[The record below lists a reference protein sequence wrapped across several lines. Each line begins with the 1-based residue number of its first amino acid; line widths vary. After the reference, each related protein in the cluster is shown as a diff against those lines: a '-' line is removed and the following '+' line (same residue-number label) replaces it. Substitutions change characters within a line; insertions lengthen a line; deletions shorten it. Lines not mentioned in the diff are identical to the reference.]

1 MPLMVRK
8 KEEEEGASWL
18 TTFGDMITLLFTFF
32 VLVYSF
38 CSFNPGEWETANA
51 SIKGALAV
59 IPGTQGDR
67 VVPGGGTGPFP
78 RHLGVVPMFA
88 DPKAPGEAR
97 RRALAEKLA
106 EIKKAMD
113 VAEGIEIEETP
124 TGYIFRIA
132 TPILFEI
139 GKAET
144 KPAADGFLRGIAEAT
159 HKAASTVIVSG
170 HTCDIPI
177 SNSDFES
184 NWELSA
190 RRATDV
196 LRKIKAHAGAD
207 TRFIA
212 LARGAQDPLVPNR
225 DELCRAR
232 NRRVEIRFDLERE
245 TPLEF

>member
-1 MPLMVRK
+1 MPIAGRQR
-8 KEEEEGASWL
+8 EAEEGASWL

-38 CSFNPGEWETANA
+38 CSFNPGEWETADA

-67 VVPGGGTGPFP
+67 VVPGGATGLFP
-78 RHLGVVPMFA
+78 HHLGVAPVFT
-88 DPKAPGEAR
+88 DPKTSSEGKR
-97 RRALAEKLA
+97 KALREEVAK
-106 EIKKAMD
+106 IKEVMGG
-113 VAEGIEIEETP
+113 AEGIQIEETP

-144 KPAADGFLRGIAEAT
+144 KPVADRFLRAIADAT
-159 HKAASTVIVSG
+159 HKAPGTVIVSG
-170 HTCDIPI
+170 HTCDLSI
-177 SNSDFES
+177 STSDFRS

-196 LRKIKAHAGAD
+196 LRKIRSHAGPN

-212 LARGAQDPLVPNR
+212 LARGAYEPIVANDT
-225 DELCRAR
+225 ELCRAR
-232 NRRVEIRFDLERE
+232 NRRVEIRFDLEGGL
-245 TPLEF
+245 PFDL

>member
-1 MPLMVRK
+1 MPVMLRK
-8 KEEEEGASWL
+8 KEAEEGASWL

-59 IPGTQGDR
+59 IPGTQGNS
-67 VVPGGGTGPFP
+67 VVPGGGSGPFP
-78 RHLGVVPMFA
+78 RHLGVIPMFA
-88 DPKAPGEAR
+88 DPAAQGEAR
-97 RRALAEKLA
+97 QKALLEELA
-106 EIKKAMD
+106 AIKEAMD
-113 VAEGIEIEETP
+113 GTEGIEIEETP

-139 GKAET
+139 GQAET
-144 KPAADGFLRGIAEAT
+144 KPAAETFLRAIADAT
-159 HKAASTVIVSG
+159 HKSPGTIIVSG
-170 HTCDIPI
+170 HTCDLPI
-177 SNSDFES
+177 SNPDFQS

-196 LRKIKAHAGAD
+196 LRKVKAHADPG
-207 TRFIA
+207 TRFVA
-212 LARGAQDPLVPNR
+212 LARGAQDPIVENR

-232 NRRVEIRFDLERE
+232 NRRVEIRFDLDRGI
-245 TPLEF
+245 PLEF

>member
-1 MPLMVRK
+1 MPVLLRK
-8 KEEEEGASWL
+8 REEEEGASWL

-38 CSFNPGEWETANA
+38 CSFNPGAWETAHA

-67 VVPGGGTGPFP
+67 VVPGGGGGLFP
-78 RHLGVVPMFA
+78 GHLGVVPLFA
-88 DPKAPGEAR
+88 NPTSRGEGK
-97 RRALAEKLA
+97 RRALREELA
-106 EIKKAMD
+106 KIERAMD
-113 VAEGIEIEETP
+113 GAEGIEIEETP

-144 KPAADGFLRGIAEAT
+144 KPAADRFLRAIADAT
-159 HKAASTVIVSG
+159 CKAPGTVIVSG
-170 HTCDIPI
+170 HTCDLPI
-177 SNSDFES
+177 SNSEFGS
-184 NWELSA
+184 NWDLSA

-196 LRKIKAHAGAD
+196 LRKIQAHAGPG
-207 TRFIA
+207 TRFVA
-212 LARGAQDPLVPNR
+212 LARGSQDPIVANQ

-232 NRRVEIRFDLERE
+232 NRRVEIRFDLDGGL
-245 TPLEF
+245 PFEF